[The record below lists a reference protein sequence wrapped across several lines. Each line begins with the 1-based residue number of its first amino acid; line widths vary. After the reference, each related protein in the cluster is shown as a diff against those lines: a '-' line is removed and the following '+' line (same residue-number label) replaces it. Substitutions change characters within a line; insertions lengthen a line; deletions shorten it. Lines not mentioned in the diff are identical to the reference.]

1 SKLIWGAPARA
12 PSNRMPIL
20 ADSTPLLSIDAI
32 DVHYGAVQALYGVSL
47 AVHAGEVVS
56 VLGGN
61 ASGKSTTLKS
71 VLGLVSPTRGRI
83 RLDGREIHG

>member
-1 SKLIWGAPARA
+1 
-12 PSNRMPIL
+12 MPIL

-61 ASGKSTTLKS
+61 ASS
-71 VLGLVSPTRGRI
+71 VQSAHLRRAERFIRHNLADPDLPTQMI
-83 RLDGREIHG
+83 A